1 MHTAISIHSLHTE
14 GDRSTHFHIHRSYT
28 FQSTPSTRRETEV
41 IAGKWGNGNISI
53 HSLHTEGDLAKSGTA
68 LFQRYFNPLP
78 PHGGR
83 HNNRRGELY
92 VLYFNPLPPHGGRR
106 ISQSLSMDTRLFQ
119 STPSTR
125 RETISAYEFSVLPCI
140 SIHSL
145 HTEGDITALIVVGV
159 CLNFNPLPPHG
170 GRHHQ
175 VRMGHHNNAFQSTPS
190 TRRETLCLVVV
201 GVCYDI
207 SIHSLHTE
215 GDC

>member
-1 MHTAISIHSLHTE
+1 M
-14 GDRSTHFHIHRSYT
+14 
-28 FQSTPSTRRETEV
+28 

-170 GRHHQ
+170 GRHY
-175 VRMGHHNNAFQSTPS
+175 VLLLLAYATIFQSTPS
-190 TRRETLCLVVV
+190 TRRETAEIMAEHDAVV
-201 GVCYDI
+201 I

-215 GDC
+215 GDEHDQFIRHPLEHISIHSLHTEGDLPNPDW